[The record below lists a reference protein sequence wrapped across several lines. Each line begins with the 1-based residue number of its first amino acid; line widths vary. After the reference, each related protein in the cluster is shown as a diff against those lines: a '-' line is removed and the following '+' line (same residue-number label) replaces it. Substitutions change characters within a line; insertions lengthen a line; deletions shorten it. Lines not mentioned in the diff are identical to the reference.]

1 MRARGARTDRGASTT
16 TAATTTARA
25 AAAAALSGRAWHPP
39 PPRRPRLFP
48 AAGAAGC
55 PRPRR
60 SLTRRPWPA
69 TQRQCSVDCPCQG
82 GDSGSPESA
91 RCRGTGSGEKSGRV
105 GAESNKKKRGRTPPK
120 RPKKTEAATQH
131 ALHAP
136 LPHGPASPQ
145 TLQCLLVHRRRPKVP
160 SPSPSRRVD
169 CL

>member
-120 RPKKTEAATQH
+120 RPKKNRSGDATCPPRATSPRPRVTADASVLARPSSSTES
-131 ALHAP
+131 P
-136 LPHGPASPQ
+136 LPVSLPP
-145 TLQCLLVHRRRPKVP
+145 R
-160 SPSPSRRVD
+160 
-169 CL
+169 